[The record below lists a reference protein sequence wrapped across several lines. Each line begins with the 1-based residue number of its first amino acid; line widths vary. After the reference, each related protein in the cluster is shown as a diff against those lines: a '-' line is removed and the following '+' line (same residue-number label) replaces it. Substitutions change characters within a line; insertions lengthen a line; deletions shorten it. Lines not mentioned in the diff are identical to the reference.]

1 MTEDERSLLLSTAE
15 QTVELVANRD
25 DMLIGFA
32 AVILDLY
39 RVLFGAG
46 TDTQQAALTR
56 LRAQQDQ
63 LATAVPEG
71 RGSKALKWI
80 ADSLETDT
88 LNAAELFRVPPVG
101 SA

>member
-1 MTEDERSLLLSTAE
+1 MTPDERFLLTSTGE
-15 QTVELVANRD
+15 QVVELVANRD

-32 AVILDLY
+32 AAILDLY
-39 RVLFGAG
+39 RVLFESG
-46 TDTQQAALTR
+46 TDTERAALAR

-63 LATAVPEG
+63 LTTAVPGG

-80 ADSLETDT
+80 ADSLENGT
-88 LNAAELFRVPPVG
+88 LNAAELFRASPAG